1 MCHLWFRS
9 TSFDGI
15 LAGFRAGAEDDGNSN
30 RTGLLPRCSTAEKR
44 YMLQPPD
51 EAHDVICCHQAGS
64 DGPGSWVIRLGED
77 TLGERDSLAGAI
89 DLTRTAAVSHRR
101 PAWLLDESGYP
112 LKPML
117 PWNL

>member
-1 MCHLWFRS
+1 
-9 TSFDGI
+9 
-15 LAGFRAGAEDDGNSN
+15 
-30 RTGLLPRCSTAEKR
+30 
-44 YMLQPPD
+44 MLQPPD
-51 EAHDVICCHQAGS
+51 EAQDVICSHQPRTDGQAG
-64 DGPGSWVIRLGED
+64 WVVRVGGN

-89 DLTRTAAVSHRR
+89 DLTRTAALSHRR

>member
-1 MCHLWFRS
+1 MLR
-9 TSFDGI
+9 
-15 LAGFRAGAEDDGNSN
+15 RGA
-30 RTGLLPRCSTAEKR
+30 AEKR
-44 YMLQPPD
+44 YMLDHPD
-51 EAHDVICCHQAGS
+51 ETHDVICYHQPRPEGS
-64 DGPGSWVIRLGED
+64 GSWVVRLGET

-89 DLTRTAAVSHRR
+89 DLTRSVAVSNRR